1 LIVDDHP
8 IVREGYEQMISRHAD
23 LEVCAVAADSIDAV
37 RLCESGKPDLAIIDL
52 SLKAG
57 SGLDLCKQIKSR
69 FSRVAM
75 LVVSMHDEQLYAERA
90 LRAGASGYVNKSY
103 STRYLIDAIRLVL
116 AGKLFLSEAMNDR
129 LLNRMVGQE
138 TPEKLSAVDTLSD
151 RELQVFELLGEGKTV
166 REIAA
171 LLKLSPKTIESYR
184 ENLKTKLGIAGGT
197 QLLRHAVQWVLDSRR

>member
-1 LIVDDHP
+1 
-8 IVREGYEQMISRHAD
+8 MISRHAD